1 VYRCDYSHE
10 TSAVVNGGDVKLPA
24 KTREDSGRGAAQS
37 ESAGILLQHRRNRID
52 QA

>member
-10 TSAVVNGGDVKLPA
+10 TTAVVNGAGVKLRA
-24 KTREDSGRGAAQS
+24 KTGDSGRGAAQS
-37 ESAGILLQHRRNRID
+37 ESACILLQHRRNRFD